1 MTIFSIRAKKQA
13 QTLLERF
20 YGQFPKI
27 IDFQWNFT
35 MGRLSLIALLL
46 GRWFHLNLI
55 YFSCKMDHVYRIDKD
70 NGLEKIRWTYTINDY
85 IASII

>member
-35 MGRLSLIALLL
+35 MGRLSLMKINYVLEFQQKTIKLL
-46 GRWFHLNLI
+46 HL
-55 YFSCKMDHVYRIDKD
+55 V
-70 NGLEKIRWTYTINDY
+70 
-85 IASII
+85 